1 MHDTLHQH
9 PTGNATAADSLRR
22 FVDESLAAW
31 EPTFTAMDDA
41 WTAWTAWSA
50 ASPWPTPAAERGRP
64 GRRHGRGRRGCG
76 CQSGGHD
83 GCGSGHGQHHNRRCD
98 HCSCCSCGDG
108 ADVLIEAR
116 VGERRIVP
124 VTLHN
129 PRRRAVTA
137 TLQPGD
143 WTSCSEDAPTL
154 VTRLVP
160 SGEVALGPCETSQV
174 LVVIEVGQG
183 SKDGPQKDD
192 PQKDDPQNAVGDI
205 RCATVLVSDIRIEG
219 CGTTVRLAVAVL
231 PTDCGELEVTC
242 CGCGC

>member
-1 MHDTLHQH
+1 MHGTKHQQ
-9 PTGNATAADSLRR
+9 PMNRTGNPTAADSLRR
-22 FVDESLAAW
+22 FVDETLAAW
-31 EPTFTAMDDA
+31 EPTVAAMDDA
-41 WTAWTAWSA
+41 WTAWSSA
-50 ASPWPTPAAERGRP
+50 SVWPTAATDLRGRP
-64 GRRHGRGRRGCG
+64 GRRHRRGRRGCG
-76 CQSGGHD
+76 CED
-83 GCGSGHGQHHNRRCD
+83 AGSGHHQHERGRCD
-98 HCSCCSCGDG
+98 HCSCCSCGEG

-116 VGERRIVP
+116 VGERRVVP

-143 WTSCSEDAPTL
+143 WTSCSENPPAV

-160 SGEVALGPCETSQV
+160 SGEVTLGPCETSQV
-174 LVVIEVGQG
+174 LVVIEINGQG
-183 SKDGPQKDD
+183 SKDG
-192 PQKDDPQNAVGDI
+192 NENVVGDL
-205 RCATVLVSDIRIEG
+205 RCCTVLVSDIRIEG

>member
-1 MHDTLHQH
+1 MHGTKHRSTTYG
-9 PTGNATAADSLRR
+9 PGKSSAADSLRR
-22 FVDESLAAW
+22 FVDDSLAAW
-31 EPTFTAMDDA
+31 EPTFAAMDDA
-41 WTAWTAWSA
+41 WSTWSDWTTAATEAG
-50 ASPWPTPAAERGRP
+50 GRP
-64 GRRHGRGRRGCG
+64 GRRRWRGRRGCG
-76 CQSGGHD
+76 CQDGSHD
-83 GCGSGHGQHHNRRCD
+83 DCGSGHREHHKGRCD

-116 VGERRIVP
+116 VGERRVVP

-129 PRRRAVTA
+129 PRRRPVTA

-143 WTSCSEDAPTL
+143 WTSCSSDAPPV

-160 SGEVALGPCETSQV
+160 SGEVALGPCESSQV
-174 LVVIEVGQG
+174 LAVIEVGGQG
-183 SKDGPQKDD
+183 SKDGND
-192 PQKDDPQNAVGDI
+192 NVIGDL
-205 RCATVLVSDIRIEG
+205 RCCTVLVSDIRIEG